1 MEKLRLQDS
10 AKAVVYKAS
19 GIWNEWFWPPL
30 STVLF
35 ARPLHFAL
43 TRFISDIK
51 PGEKTLELCSGYP
64 WYEFYAGKVGEDGL
78 FVALD
83 INQPIQERS
92 KFIGSLVDKYVRRKE
107 APTVQHVVA
116 SAYKPLPFRNNTFDH
131 VMISQSHPPAEEIY
145 RVLKPGGRLL
155 VSYAEAF
162 TYPVSTVPEYMD
174 FKKSKFKD
182 IKVFPGSPTTAVTT
196 LGYFY
201 FTGSFNPTSWVVLG
215 LNWYMSAIKPISKGR
230 SRRSRR

>member
-1 MEKLRLQDS
+1 MERLRLQDS
-10 AKAVVYKAS
+10 AKAVAHKAS
-19 GIWNEWFWPPL
+19 DIWNEYFWPPF

-51 PGEKTLELCSGYP
+51 PGDKTLELCSGYP
-64 WYEFYAGKVGEDGL
+64 WYEFYAGKVGENGL

-83 INQPIQERS
+83 INQSIQERS
-92 KFIGSLVDKYVRRKE
+92 KFIGGLVDKYIRRKDT
-107 APTVQHVVA
+107 PTVQHLVA
-116 SAYKPLPFRNNTFDH
+116 SAYKTLPFRNNTFDH
-131 VMISQSHPPAEEIY
+131 LIISQSHPPTEEAY

-162 TYPVSTVPEYMD
+162 TYPVSTIGAYMD
-174 FKKSKFKD
+174 LKESKFKD
-182 IKVFPGSPTTAVTT
+182 IKVFPGSPTTAATT

-201 FTGSFNPTSWVVLG
+201 LTGSFSPTELALLG
-215 LNWYMSAIKPISKGR
+215 LNWYVSATKPISKGR
-230 SRRSRR
+230 SHRSKR